1 MSQKVTTPI
10 ATTKKAAATKTATAQ
25 AAAAMAQ
32 ARAHVRYSTTLLAD
46 IGLGDFRKYIYGA
59 GAVLTGFQTASAQS
73 KGAKVVFG
81 AGTLGLTYLALAEPE
96 RCASKKKVAA

>member
-1 MSQKVTTPI
+1 
-10 ATTKKAAATKTATAQ
+10 
-25 AAAAMAQ
+25 MAQ

-96 RCASKKKVAA
+96 RCASKKKVVA